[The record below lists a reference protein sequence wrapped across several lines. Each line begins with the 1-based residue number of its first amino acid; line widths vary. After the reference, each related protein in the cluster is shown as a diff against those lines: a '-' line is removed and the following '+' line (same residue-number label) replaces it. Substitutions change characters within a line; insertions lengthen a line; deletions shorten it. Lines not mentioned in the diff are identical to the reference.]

1 MTTEETQERIFMCLC
16 PYSSKGIVQ
25 EELNEFFELKKNWA
39 QILFIY
45 CKKYDIKEEL
55 DISNVKIELSPDN
68 FKGKNVKTPKD
79 FVETFKK
86 ILKNYSKK
94 YPKINK
100 ETKIYWKNRNDNSN
114 KGDFYINKVKI
125 SFEPRDYKIGYCD
138 GYLIKKLDSYGIKY
152 LQCTINSEHIVK
164 DDTFELL
171 KSKINE
177 LEAEDVPPGRNES
190 SIFTP
195 NNEIESFKRWWEK
208 RNVSIKRILRGFTIN
223 FWKIFKKLLQDDP
236 NQQLFKIEIVE
247 NNKPSKQLLDF
258 CKKRNVSDVLIEK
271 LQNLKGEKKKKKFFA
286 KFQNFYAILKDNR
299 DIIDEL

>member
-16 PYSSKGIVQ
+16 PYSSKGIDQ
-25 EELNEFFELKKNWA
+25 EELNEFFELKKEWA

-114 KGDFYINKVKI
+114 KGDFYINEKI
-125 SFEPRDYKIGYCD
+125 IRFGLQDLKIGYCD
-138 GYLIKKLDSYGIKY
+138 GYLIRKLDPFGITY
-152 LQCTINSEHIVK
+152 LQCTINSEHIVE

-177 LEAEDVPPGRNES
+177 LEAEDVLPGYKQS
-190 SIFTP
+190 SIFTSF
-195 NNEIESFKRWWEK
+195 NQNESFKRWWEK
-208 RNVSIKRILRGFTIN
+208 RNVLIKRILRGFTID
-223 FWKIFKKLLQDDP
+223 FWKIFKQLLQDDP

-247 NNKPSKQLLDF
+247 NNKPSKQLLEF
-258 CKKRNVSDVLIEK
+258 CKRRNVLTEK
-271 LQNLKGEKKKKKFFA
+271 LEENKKFFA
-286 KFQNFYAILKDNR
+286 KFQKFYNILKSKK